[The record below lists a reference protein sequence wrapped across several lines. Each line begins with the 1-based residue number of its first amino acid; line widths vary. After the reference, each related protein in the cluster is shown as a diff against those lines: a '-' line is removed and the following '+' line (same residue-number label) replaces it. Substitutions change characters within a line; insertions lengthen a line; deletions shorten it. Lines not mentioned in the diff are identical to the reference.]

1 VRNDGPG
8 GAEGLLVPPPGVDGA
23 GEARAQGPI
32 ERLRAKVRALE
43 RIPVSLANPP
53 APGAVPSRPACS
65 LSFAGAVRDQALARD
80 PLVVL
85 SRLGR
90 GGLHELKPASYRD
103 TPAAVEFAL
112 AIFAAEQAGLS
123 SLPLLWCLTRKE
135 AHEWGRPYGPGLL
148 RLGHDPALFLIVE
161 ASNDLDVA
169 WALEEGLKSAS
180 LRAVFGQ
187 VGLASPLTARRLSLA
202 AQSAGT
208 PCLLI
213 TNPKESGLPATL
225 TRWRIAASA
234 SASTLSA
241 APSPLSLHLT
251 LERCRGAVA
260 ERSWSVE
267 WDRESHRFS
276 LVAPLPHRT
285 LGKGESAD
293 ERGQPASLTG

>member
-1 VRNDGPG
+1 M
-8 GAEGLLVPPPGVDGA
+8 
-23 GEARAQGPI
+23 
-32 ERLRAKVRALE
+32 
-43 RIPVSLANPP
+43 SLANPP

-65 LSFAGAVRDQALARD
+65 LSFAGSATDPALAKN
-80 PLVVL
+80 PLVLL

-123 SLPLLWCLTRKE
+123 SHPLLWCLTRKA
-135 AHEWGRPYGPGLL
+135 AHEWGRPYGPGLH

-161 ASNDLDVA
+161 ANNDLDA
-169 WALEEGLKSAS
+169 TWALEEGLKSNS

-187 VGLASPLTARRLSLA
+187 VGFASPLTARRLSLA

-213 TNPKESGLPATL
+213 TNPRESGLPATL

-234 SASTLSA
+234 SASTLAA

-251 LERCRGAVA
+251 LERCRGAAA

-276 LVAPLPHRT
+276 LAASLPHRT
-285 LGKGESAD
+285 VETGKSAD
-293 ERGQPASLTG
+293 EYGLPASLTG

>member
-1 VRNDGPG
+1 MRNDGPG
-8 GAEGLLVPPPGVDGA
+8 GAEGLLVPLPGVDGA
-23 GEARAQGPI
+23 GEARAQGLL
-32 ERLRAKVRALE
+32 ERLRVKVRALE

-65 LSFAGAVRDQALARD
+65 LSLASSATDPARGKDQ
-80 PLVVL
+80 LVPL

-112 AIFAAEQAGLS
+112 AIVAAEQAS

-135 AHEWGRPYGPGLL
+135 AHEWGRPYGAGLH
-148 RLGHDPALFLIVE
+148 RIGHDPALFLIVE
-161 ASNDLDVA
+161 ARNDLDVA
-169 WALEEGLKSAS
+169 WALEEGLKSGS

-213 TNPKESGLPATL
+213 TNPRGNGLPATL

-251 LERCRGAVA
+251 LERCRGAAA

-285 LGKGESAD
+285 LGTGESAD
-293 ERGQPASLTG
+293 QRGLPASLTG

>member
-1 VRNDGPG
+1 MRNDGPG
-8 GAEGLLVPPPGVDGA
+8 GAEGLLVPSPGVDGA
-23 GEARAQGPI
+23 GEARAQGLI

-65 LSFAGAVRDQALARD
+65 LSLAGAATDPAFCKD
-80 PLVVL
+80 PLVPL
-85 SRLGR
+85 GRLGR

-112 AIFAAEQAGLS
+112 AIFAAEQASLR
-123 SLPLLWCLTRKE
+123 SLPMLWCLTRKE
-135 AHEWGRPYGPGLL
+135 AREWGRPYAPGLH

-161 ASNDLDVA
+161 ARNDLDVA
-169 WALEEGLKSAS
+169 WALEEGLKSGS
-180 LRAVFGQ
+180 LRAVIGQ
-187 VGLASPLTARRLSLA
+187 IGLASPLTARRLSLA

-213 TNPKESGLPATL
+213 TNPRLSGLPATL

-241 APSPLSLHLT
+241 APGVLSLHLT
-251 LERCRGAVA
+251 LERCRGAAA

-285 LGKGESAD
+285 LGTEESAD
-293 ERGQPASLTG
+293 RRGLPASLTG